1 MYLIQKISIEYAMRK
16 SKYVIII
23 SLLFLFTLYFYVES
37 NAKDK
42 MYVYNYHYQNY
53 KKSVDKGFDYR
64 IFSDSF
70 IEFKDEH
77 FFIDL
82 LYDVNCAK

>member
-1 MYLIQKISIEYAMRK
+1 MSFDILHLIKETAYQHDKKANWF
-16 SKYVIII
+16 VNV
-23 SLLFLFTLYFYVES
+23 TLDYER
-37 NAKDK
+37 AKDK
-42 MYVYNYHYQNY
+42 MYIYNYHYQNY
-53 KKSVDKGFDYR
+53 KKSVNKGFDYR

-82 LYDVNCAK
+82 LYDVNGAK

>member
-1 MYLIQKISIEYAMRK
+1 MHLLITNLSGKT
-16 SKYVIII
+16 V
-23 SLLFLFTLYFYVES
+23 
-37 NAKDK
+37 N
-42 MYVYNYHYQNY
+42 
-53 KKSVDKGFDYR
+53 KGFDYR

-82 LYDVNCAK
+82 LYDVNGAK

>member
-1 MYLIQKISIEYAMRK
+1 MA
-16 SKYVIII
+16 
-23 SLLFLFTLYFYVES
+23 
-37 NAKDK
+37 
-42 MYVYNYHYQNY
+42 Y
-53 KKSVDKGFDYR
+53 KKSVNKGFDYR

-82 LYDVNCAK
+82 LYDVNGAICKIVKKIIIFLMFFYI

>member
-1 MYLIQKISIEYAMRK
+1 MA
-16 SKYVIII
+16 
-23 SLLFLFTLYFYVES
+23 
-37 NAKDK
+37 
-42 MYVYNYHYQNY
+42 Y
-53 KKSVDKGFDYR
+53 KKSVNKGFDYR

-82 LYDVNCAK
+82 LYDVNGAICKIVKKLP